1 MPLRFFGFQIGKDK
15 PNKADNKSFAIPQNE
30 DGAITIQAGG
40 IYGTYVDLEGTS
52 KNEIELITR
61 YREMSLQPE
70 CEAAIEDIVDE
81 SIVIEED
88 EPAVKIMLDKLPK
101 PYNAETIKQKIQDEF
116 DSVLRLLNFRN
127 EGHDIFKRWY
137 IDGRSYYHMIID
149 DSAPAE
155 GIQELRYIDPRRI
168 RKVREIR
175 KKLNDQG
182 VEIIDSITE
191 YYVYNERGLNNAQS
205 TTMVGIKIAPD
216 SICNAHSGLV
226 DATRN
231 MVLSWLHKAIKPLN
245 QLRMIEDAVVIYR
258 ISRAPERR
266 IFYIDVGNLPKIK
279 AEQYLKDIMNKYRN
293 KLVYD
298 ANTGELRDDKKFLS
312 MMEDYWLPRREGGKG
327 TEIDTLPGGEN
338 LGQMTDV
345 EYFQEKLYKALNV
358 PVSRLK
364 SDSGFSL
371 GRSAEISRDELKF
384 FKFISRLRNRF
395 SHLFDKLL
403 RTQLLL
409 KGVIENDDWDVIKQ
423 FISYDFAKDSYFT
436 ELKESEVLQGRMILL
451 SQVDPYIGKYFS
463 MDYIRRNILHMN
475 EDEIKD
481 MQTQM
486 EKERPELEELL
497 DTQATLIAA
506 QQTAMQQVGLAVG
519 ARQPRFPTQ
528 EQEVGR

>member
-1 MPLRFFGFQIGKDK
+1 
-15 PNKADNKSFAIPQNE
+15 
-30 DGAITIQAGG
+30 
-40 IYGTYVDLEGTS
+40 
-52 KNEIELITR
+52 
-61 YREMSLQPE
+61 
-70 CEAAIEDIVDE
+70 
-81 SIVIEED
+81 
-88 EPAVKIMLDKLPK
+88 
-101 PYNAETIKQKIQDEF
+101 
-116 DSVLRLLNFRN
+116 
-127 EGHDIFKRWY
+127 
-137 IDGRSYYHMIID
+137 
-149 DSAPAE
+149 
-155 GIQELRYIDPRRI
+155 
-168 RKVREIR
+168 
-175 KKLNDQG
+175 
-182 VEIIDSITE
+182 
-191 YYVYNERGLNNAQS
+191 
-205 TTMVGIKIAPD
+205 
-216 SICNAHSGLV
+216 
-226 DATRN
+226 
-231 MVLSWLHKAIKPLN
+231 
-245 QLRMIEDAVVIYR
+245 
-258 ISRAPERR
+258 
-266 IFYIDVGNLPKIK
+266 
-279 AEQYLKDIMNKYRN
+279 
-293 KLVYD
+293 
-298 ANTGELRDDKKFLS
+298 
-312 MMEDYWLPRREGGKG
+312 
-327 TEIDTLPGGEN
+327 LPGGEN

-506 QQTAMQQVGLAVG
+506 QQTAMQQVGLAVS